1 MRRLLLYALAIVIF
15 SSSLIIGITYYT
27 SDTRQDYRSSTP
39 ESTTTTK
46 IPRTTFL
53 TYENPAYGITIQY
66 PSYWQRVD
74 FGRNIIVS
82 FFPPSEHDSGLLE
95 NLVVGVSRL
104 SSPSV
109 SLNDFAEARIS
120 LYRSQ
125 FTDFHLINTS
135 QGTTSTGTPIYKI
148 EYTHND
154 GRLAI
159 KTMEVW
165 ATKGTEAF
173 MILYNADT
181 PEYPNLIP
189 IIHKMVDSFGTAT
202 MPVRLHNV

>member
-1 MRRLLLYALAIVIF
+1 MRRLLLYALAI
-15 SSSLIIGITYYT
+15 IIGITYFT
-27 SDTRQDYRSSTP
+27 LDTQQDHRSSTP
-39 ESTTTTK
+39 KSTTTI
-46 IPRTTFL
+46 IPRNTFL
-53 TYENPAYGITIQY
+53 TYENLAYGIKIQY

-74 FGRNIIVS
+74 LGRNIIVS

-95 NLVVGVSRL
+95 NLVVGVNRL
-104 SSPSV
+104 SSPYV
-109 SLNDFAEARIS
+109 SLNDFAAARIS

-135 QGTTSTGTPIYKI
+135 QGVTSTGTPIYKT
-148 EYTHND
+148 EYTHSD

-165 ATKGTEAF
+165 AIKGTEAF

-181 PEYPNLIP
+181 PEYPNLIQ